1 MSVNNSLYCGPLDKF
16 GTDKQKEEFLTPFA
30 SGEKIGCFG
39 LSEPGNGKY
48 SLLYPLSYL
57 DADKWGIKLG
67 PWMFLPLKCV
77 GADYRLQASLLL
89 ERKHFAFRLT

>member
-16 GTDKQKEEFLTPFA
+16 ATDKQKEEFLTPFA

-48 SLLYPLSYL
+48 PLLYPFCYL
-57 DADKWGIKLG
+57 DAAKRQLKL
-67 PWMFLPLKCV
+67 
-77 GADYRLQASLLL
+77 
-89 ERKHFAFRLT
+89 E